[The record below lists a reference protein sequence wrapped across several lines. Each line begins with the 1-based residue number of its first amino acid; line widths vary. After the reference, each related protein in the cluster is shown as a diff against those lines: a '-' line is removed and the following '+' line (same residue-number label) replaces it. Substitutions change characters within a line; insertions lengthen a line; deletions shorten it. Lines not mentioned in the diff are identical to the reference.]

1 MKVLVVAISIQVQRP
16 ADGDNKLS
24 AGRKEAHV
32 ETLNKMKDRVI
43 YLLEEYPELR
53 DDDWMLIGAVYSEYY
68 DITDGDSF
76 LEVMFNHEV
85 LGLPSFETI
94 RRTRQKVQEE
104 RMDLES
110 SRHKKRERQMAFDA
124 YFKFAKEA

>member
-1 MKVLVVAISIQVQRP
+1 MAISIQVQRL

-24 AGRKEAHV
+24 ASREEAHV

-43 YLLEEYPELR
+43 YLLETYPELR
-53 DDDWMLIGAVYSEYY
+53 DDDWQLIGVIYQKYYNISYS
-68 DITDGDSF
+68 DSF
-76 LEVMFNHEV
+76 LDIMYNHDA

-124 YFKFAKEA
+124 YYKFAKEA